1 VRPDR
6 GVVLAVCHRH
16 RQHHRVQAYAVTA
29 DGLSVVRG
37 GVEVLRGIS
46 VEIATGG
53 VTGLLGPSGSGKTTL
68 LRCILGLQRIARGTV
83 CVLGRP
89 NGDPALRTEVGY
101 ATQEAS
107 VYDDLTVAQNL
118 RYFAALLGTPA
129 ADVVRVIEAVQLG
142 GYADRLAGRLSG
154 GQRSRVSLA
163 VAMLGTPRLLVLDE
177 PTVGLD
183 PLLREDLWT
192 LFHRVA
198 ADGVSVL
205 VSSHVMDEAD
215 RCDRLLLL
223 REGAVL
229 AHDTPAALKDRT
241 GTCSMEAAFLTLV
254 RSG

>member
-1 VRPDR
+1 VDE
-6 GVVLAVCHRH
+6 C
-16 RQHHRVQAYAVTA
+16 AVTA
-29 DGLSVVRG
+29 DGLCVVRG
-37 GVEVLRGIS
+37 GVEVLHGIS
-46 VEIATGG
+46 IEIAAGG

-68 LRCILGLQRIARGTV
+68 LRCILGLQRIASGTV
-83 CVLGRP
+83 QVLGRP
-89 NGDPALRTEVGY
+89 NGDPQLRTEVGY

-107 VYDDLTVAQNL
+107 VYEDLSVAQNL
-118 RYFAALLGTPA
+118 RYFAALLGTQSS
-129 ADVVRVIEAVQLG
+129 DVDRVIEAVQLG
-142 GYADRLAGRLSG
+142 AYADRLAGRLSG
-154 GQRSRVSLA
+154 GQRPRVSLA
-163 VAMLGTPRLLVLDE
+163 AAMLGSPRLLVLDE

-198 ADGVSVL
+198 DDGVAVL

-241 GTCSMEAAFLTLV
+241 GAGSMEAAFLSLV
-254 RSG
+254 RAG